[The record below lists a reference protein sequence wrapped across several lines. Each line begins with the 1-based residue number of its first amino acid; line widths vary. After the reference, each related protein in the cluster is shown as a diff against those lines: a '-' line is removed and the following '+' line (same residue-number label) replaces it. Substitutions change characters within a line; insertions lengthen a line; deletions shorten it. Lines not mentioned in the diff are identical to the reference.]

1 MMIKVGRRCHIEGV
15 TPEQV
20 FTTLSDPAL
29 ISQILPRVQKTELLN
44 RDDVARRARLV
55 TYMSM
60 GGLFG
65 TIRCEGDLTWQD
77 NREIVFTVRTPLP
90 VETRWVLTQAVNGT
104 DLQITMGIDLAPLLG
119 VMASFVPEKTV
130 ADMLGAD
137 LEAAL
142 RGVARQTRQTLTARA
157 AA

>member
-1 MMIKVGRRCHIEGV
+1 MIKVGRRCHIEGV

-20 FTTLSDPAL
+20 FTTLSDPSL
-29 ISQILPRVQKTELLN
+29 IGQILPRVQKTELYD
-44 RDDVARRARLV
+44 RDDIARHAKLV
-55 TYMSM
+55 THMSM

-90 VETRWVLTQAVNGT
+90 VETRWVISPAINGT
-104 DLQITMGIDLAPLLG
+104 DVQVVMGIDLKPILG
-119 VMASFVPEKTV
+119 AMAAFVPEKTV
-130 ADMLGAD
+130 ADMLGSD
-137 LEAAL
+137 LETAL
-142 RGVARQTRQTLTARA
+142 RGVARQTRQTVLARA

>member
-1 MMIKVGRRCHIEGV
+1 MIKVGRRCHIEGV

-20 FTTLSDPAL
+20 FTTLSNPSL
-29 ISQILPRVQKTELLN
+29 ISQILPRVQKTELHD
-44 RDDVARRARLV
+44 RDDVARHAKLV

-90 VETRWVLTQAVNGT
+90 VETRWVISPAINGT
-104 DLQITMGIDLAPLLG
+104 DIQVVMGIDLKPLLG
-119 VMASFVPEKTV
+119 AMASFVPEKTV
-130 ADMLGAD
+130 ADMLGSD
-137 LEAAL
+137 LETAL
-142 RGVARQTRQTLTARA
+142 RGVARQTRQTISSRA

>member
-1 MMIKVGRRCHIEGV
+1 MIKVGRRCHIEGV

-29 ISQILPRVQKTELLN
+29 ISQILPRVQKTELFD

-90 VETRWVLTQAVNGT
+90 VETRWVLSQAVNGT
-104 DLQITMGIDLAPLLG
+104 ELQVVMGIDLTPLLG
-119 VMASFVPEKTV
+119 MMASFVPEKTV

-137 LEAAL
+137 LETAL
-142 RGVARQTRQTLTARA
+142 RGVARQTRQTLAARA